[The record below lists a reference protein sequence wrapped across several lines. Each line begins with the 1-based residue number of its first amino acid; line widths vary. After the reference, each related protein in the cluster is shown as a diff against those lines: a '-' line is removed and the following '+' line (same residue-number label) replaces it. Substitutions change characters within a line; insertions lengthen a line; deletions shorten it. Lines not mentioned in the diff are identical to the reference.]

1 MEETENNEK
10 NQNVTENYFHIFFAP
25 VDNEAYMGLTILSIL
40 VAFVAFALL
49 LHLAL
54 FHVYINHV
62 GITTYEYVRAHRLAM
77 EQMSVNQ
84 LEQEL
89 TTDSKCCQIFKK
101 ITSKVSPEQATEEQA
116 KQTKEIPNG
125 TSTVKKSIVD
135 EKLPPIMLTPPRKI
149 DVIPEEEPKGSNV
162 PKLPKLD
169 NNGTNGTHQKRAPQL
184 GKIHKHLESVDFE
197 DQDKIYVVEVS

>member
-1 MEETENNEK
+1 MEEETG
-10 NQNVTENYFHIFFAP
+10 NQNATDTHHFELFFTP
-25 VDNEAYMGLTILSIL
+25 VDNEAYIGLTIFSIII
-40 VAFVAFALL
+40 AFIAFALL

-84 LEQEL
+84 LEQEQ
-89 TTDSKCCQIFKK
+89 TTDSKCCQMFKK
-101 ITSKVSPEQATEEQA
+101 ITAKVSPANENSQDKHNQVQEV
-116 KQTKEIPNG
+116 PNG
-125 TSTVKKSIVD
+125 TIKKSIVD
-135 EKLPPIMLTPPRKI
+135 EKLPPIILTPPKKI
-149 DVIPEEEPKGSNV
+149 DVIPEEPKGSTV

-169 NNGTNGTHQKRAPQL
+169 NNGLNGHQKRAPQL
-184 GKIHKHLESVDFE
+184 AKVHKHLESVDFE

>member
-1 MEETENNEK
+1 MENNET
-10 NQNVTENYFHIFFAP
+10 NQNTTENYFQIFFTP
-25 VDNEAYMGLTILSIL
+25 VDNEAYMGLTILSFI
-40 VAFVAFALL
+40 VAFIAFALL

-77 EQMSVNQ
+77 EQMSVHQ

-101 ITSKVSPEQATEEQA
+101 ITSKVSPEEP
-116 KQTKEIPNG
+116 KEDPKPKENG
-125 TSTVKKSIVD
+125 EVVKKSIVD
-135 EKLPPIMLTPPRKI
+135 EKLPPIILTPPKKI
-149 DVIPEEEPKGSNV
+149 DVIPEEPKGSTV

-169 NNGTNGTHQKRAPQL
+169 NNGTNGTAHPKRAPQL